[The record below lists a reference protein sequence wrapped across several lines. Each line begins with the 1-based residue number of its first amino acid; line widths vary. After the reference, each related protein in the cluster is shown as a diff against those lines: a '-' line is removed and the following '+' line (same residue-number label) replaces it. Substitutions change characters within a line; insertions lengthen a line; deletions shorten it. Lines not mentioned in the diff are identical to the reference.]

1 MNPSALGS
9 FGRWAVGRNAHRS
22 TGRCPRRST
31 LSVVTDARER
41 AASVVGVNGLAT
53 TLLVA
58 AGLAAVTNWWAVG
71 TGRRELEWI
80 VKPLTMVLLIGVAL
94 ALDPATP
101 AVRIWFVVA
110 LLFSLAGDV
119 FLMLERERFVLG
131 LASFLVAH
139 LAYIV
144 GLAVSGLTLAAALVG
159 VGAGV
164 GGVMVVGRRIQR
176 AAARSDPRLAS
187 PVRVYMVVIS
197 AMLAAAIATTNLPA
211 ILGACFFYASDGIL
225 GWNRFVAPIRGGRVM
240 IMATYHLGQGLLVL
254 ALISL

>member
-1 MNPSALGS
+1 MHECHWLRLVKRRPQSGQ
-9 FGRWAVGRNAHRS
+9 VHRS
-22 TGRCPRRST
+22 VSTTVNIIGRDRRGES
-31 LSVVTDARER
+31 
-41 AASVVGVNGLAT
+41 AASFVGVNGPAT

-71 TGRRELEWI
+71 TGRRKLERI
-80 VKPLTMVLLIGVAL
+80 NKPLTMVLLIGAAL

-101 AVRIWFVVA
+101 QVRAWFVAA

-139 LAYIV
+139 LAYTV
-144 GLAVSGLTLAAALVG
+144 GLVVPGPTLVAALVG
-159 VGAGV
+159 VGAAV
-164 GGVMVVGRRIQR
+164 GGIMLVGRRIQR
-176 AAARSDPRLAS
+176 AAARSDPSLAS
-187 PVRVYMVVIS
+187 PVLAYMVVIS
-197 AMLAAAIATTNLPA
+197 MMLAAAIATTNLPA

-240 IMATYHLGQGLLVL
+240 IMATYHLAQALLVV
-254 ALISL
+254 ALVSF